1 MNRRGK
7 NVKVE
12 CGTPEGTDG
21 LEMGGCAGEE
31 KSTPLL

>member
-12 CGTPEGTDG
+12 CGAPKGTDG
-21 LEMGGCAGEE
+21 LGMGACAGEK